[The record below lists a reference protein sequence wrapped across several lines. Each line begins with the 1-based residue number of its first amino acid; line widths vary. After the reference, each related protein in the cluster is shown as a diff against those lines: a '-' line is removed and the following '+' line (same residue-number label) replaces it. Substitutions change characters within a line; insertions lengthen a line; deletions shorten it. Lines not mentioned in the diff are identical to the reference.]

1 MPLSSRVDRPSRAL
15 RDLTTNTDQT
25 QHVRSDG
32 KAARD
37 VRSPTTHDGLDA
49 DDERRR
55 RLQVP
60 SVLFPGR
67 RRRPLALDAADP
79 TRRKVPR
86 AQVKVVASG
95 SACFCSGSS
104 EELVHEPVEPCP
116 CRVEVLNPI
125 LVEE

>member
-25 QHVRSDG
+25 QHVRNDG

-37 VRSPTTHDGLDA
+37 VRSPTANDGLDA

-60 SVLFPGR
+60 SALVPGR
-67 RRRPLALDAADP
+67 GRRPLALTP
-79 TRRKVPR
+79 LILRGGRCPVRK
-86 AQVKVVASG
+86 
-95 SACFCSGSS
+95 
-104 EELVHEPVEPCP
+104 
-116 CRVEVLNPI
+116 
-125 LVEE
+125 